1 MNGVKKYRRWWL
13 RLLAWGLL
21 LGIAVA
27 VVLGLG
33 GSYPEAMIVVLAML
47 ALVGGRLLLFLMV
60 MRSKR

>member
-1 MNGVKKYRRWWL
+1 MNGVKKHRRWWL

-27 VVLGLG
+27 AVLGLG